1 MCRNTLLCFC
11 ARHTGAAKAC
21 SPAPFVWPATSV
33 TSLPLDDMQEQLSN
47 TLVLERP
54 TSSRAKQAFTVN
66 QTFLVAADMA
76 PECKDQCELR
86 ICQLEGLDAGQIHAE
101 APVLD
106 VNVVTL
112 LQLPLEARCTFQ
124 LQVSCPAASGCRALN
139 KVVLE
144 TGKLQRQGADAGEAD
159 TRQIEHIHLVEQSIR
174 IEQEDELVQ
183 PVQPSMQAYAHAVPS
198 TRQILVGMVGVAIV
212 GLQGCLLCKSSK
224 R

>member
-1 MCRNTLLCFC
+1 
-11 ARHTGAAKAC
+11 
-21 SPAPFVWPATSV
+21 
-33 TSLPLDDMQEQLSN
+33 MQEQLSSK
-47 TLVLERP
+47 LVLERP

-76 PECKDQCELR
+76 PKCKDQCELR
-86 ICQLEGLDAGQIHAE
+86 ISQLEGLDAGQIHAE
-101 APVLD
+101 APLLD

-112 LQLPLEARCTFQ
+112 QLPLKARCTFQ

-139 KVVLE
+139 KVLLE
-144 TGKLQRQGADAGEAD
+144 TGKLQRQGADAGKAD
-159 TRQIEHIHLVEQSIR
+159 TWHIEHVHLVEQSIR

-183 PVQPSMQAYAHAVPS
+183 PVQPSMQAYAHAVPG
-198 TRQILVGMVGVAIV
+198 TRQILVGMVSGAIV